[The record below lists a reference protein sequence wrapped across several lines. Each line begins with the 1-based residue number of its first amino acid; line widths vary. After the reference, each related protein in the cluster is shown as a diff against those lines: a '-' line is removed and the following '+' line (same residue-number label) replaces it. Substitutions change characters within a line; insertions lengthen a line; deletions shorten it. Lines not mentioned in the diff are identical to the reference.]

1 MVQGL
6 PRGAGLRRS
15 QGPGRPNRPRR
26 APLPR
31 VPAPSPRRP
40 RGSGRT
46 SGLAATPRRATPARR
61 PRAPLRR
68 RGLGALRPGMGAA
81 QRRPNRSRSARPGP
95 APAPLTARSAPR
107 PPPRPPPAAPHLAT
121 GADRTQ
127 AGEEAEW
134 LPRRRL
140 PGSRQPDSS
149 GRAEAACGT
158 RPPTAHARPRPRPAA
173 GHRRAPQPSTPRTF
187 SGARPAP
194 SRGSPGRPT
203 PLPPT
208 QASPM
213 WLSSMCSMRSASV
226 GKWSPQ
232 PPKRQVLEKKEAA
245 AMPVMVL
252 HREPP
257 GVGSASA
264 ERGGGGRGRGGGRRG
279 EGSASPGR
287 RRGGARWSAAPSLR
301 EAAGGGG
308 SSGRGRGGLRAWEEG
323 PGARLQLCGPQPRR
337 PRPHLAAPA
346 SNFTSLGLPFA
357 VRGACGPPGASLAMC
372 ITFLIDLHLLITH
385 GSLG

>member
-81 QRRPNRSRSARPGP
+81 RRRPNRSRSARPGP
-95 APAPLTARSAPR
+95 VPAPLTARSAPR

-173 GHRRAPQPSTPRTF
+173 GHRAAPRGPPRPAPF
-187 SGARPAP
+187 RVPGPRHPEARPAARP
-194 SRGSPGRPT
+194 PPAHPGLTDVVVLDVLDEVGQRGEVE
-203 PLPPT
+203 
-208 QASPM
+208 
-213 WLSSMCSMRSASV
+213 SAA
-226 GKWSPQ
+226 P
-232 PPKRQVLEKKEAA
+232 EAA
-245 AMPVMVL
+245 
-252 HREPP
+252 
-257 GVGSASA
+257 GVG
-264 ERGGGGRGRGGGRRG
+264 EEGGGGD
-279 EGSASPGR
+279 ACH
-287 RRGGARWSAAPSLR
+287 GATSRAPRS
-301 EAAGGGG
+301 
-308 SSGRGRGGLRAWEEG
+308 
-323 PGARLQLCGPQPRR
+323 RLCER
-337 PRPHLAAPA
+337 
-346 SNFTSLGLPFA
+346 
-357 VRGACGPPGASLAMC
+357 
-372 ITFLIDLHLLITH
+372 
-385 GSLG
+385 